1 MAHFLADGL
10 PKGATF
16 GIQVHALLEHL
27 DFTRPIND
35 QLQVVERF
43 EQSFQ
48 ITAMRDKALLR
59 DWLHTIMRTPLLDD
73 GFCLE
78 QISPKTRL
86 DELEF
91 HFPVSQ
97 VDALKA
103 LPFLDRSR
111 LESLRSPKLAAF
123 MTGSIDLL
131 FKHDERYYIVDYKSN
146 HLGIG
151 LEPYAPSRLER
162 AMKDHDYDLQYA
174 IYAIALEKYL
184 TLRHPGESFRE
195 RFGGVLY
202 LFLRGM
208 SHQSNTGVFFCR
220 PDPAAIV
227 DVSKKIS
234 YAQ

>member
-1 MAHFLADGL
+1 M
-10 PKGATF
+10 
-16 GIQVHALLEHL
+16 
-27 DFTRPIND
+27 
-35 QLQVVERF
+35 
-43 EQSFQ
+43 
-48 ITAMRDKALLR
+48 
-59 DWLHTIMRTPLLDD
+59 
-73 GFCLE
+73 
-78 QISPKTRL
+78 
-86 DELEF
+86 
-91 HFPVSQ
+91 
-97 VDALKA
+97 
-103 LPFLDRSR
+103 
-111 LESLRSPKLAAF
+111 RSPKLAAF

-146 HLGIG
+146 YLGMG

-184 TLRHPGESFRE
+184 ALRHPGESFRE